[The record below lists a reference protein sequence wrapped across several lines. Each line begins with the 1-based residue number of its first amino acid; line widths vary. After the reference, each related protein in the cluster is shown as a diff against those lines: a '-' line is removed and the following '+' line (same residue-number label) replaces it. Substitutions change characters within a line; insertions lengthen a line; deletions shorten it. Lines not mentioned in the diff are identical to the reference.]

1 MGKEDLYSRLL
12 VGLIIASAGIMLTLK
27 EHNREEGARSWVL
40 ALGYIGTALGTVY
53 AFGLFF
59 GSFMILGDIL
69 DQT

>member
-1 MGKEDLYSRLL
+1 
-12 VGLIIASAGIMLTLK
+12 MLTLK